1 MDLRDVHQDL
11 WDAWARRED
20 EVHSADTGS
29 EKQEAELIS
38 RKTLRQD
45 LKVVTDLSLFFS
57 LNKDQTYVLQWT
69 QKKKAL

>member
-45 LKVVTDLSLFFS
+45 LKVVTDL
-57 LNKDQTYVLQWT
+57 NECQTYVLQWT

>member
-1 MDLRDVHQDL
+1 MLELRDVHQHF
-11 WDAWARRED
+11 WDVWAGRED

-45 LKVVTDLSLFFS
+45 LKVVTDL
-57 LNKDQTYVLQWT
+57 NECQTYVLQWT